1 MNALF
6 KFFNKNCF
14 ALISKCVV
22 TSLEVSHFSNTSY
35 FSRAKSSSSSFIFN
49 CICISSILL
58 FSSMFSFSLSLS
70 LSFSSI
76 YFNFIFSCISVS
88 LIFSISTPKL
98 LTNSKSS
105 SPTISSSTIQLRISN
120 FNMVVLTSK
129 FNYLH
134 SSNNSDCLV
143 PQAPPL

>member
-1 MNALF
+1 MHCLNSSIRIAMPYFIKMCSYFARSEPVF
-6 KFFNKNCF
+6 KQ
-14 ALISKCVV
+14 
-22 TSLEVSHFSNTSY
+22 SY

-70 LSFSSI
+70 LSVSSI
-76 YFNFIFSCISVS
+76 YFNFIFSCISIS
-88 LIFSISTPKL
+88 LIFAVSIPKL

-105 SPTISSSTIQLRISN
+105 SLTIFSSTILLRISN

-129 FNYLH
+129 FNYLYR
-134 SSNNSDCLV
+134 SNNSDKYII
-143 PQAPPL
+143 Q